1 MKLSSLRRFSI
12 TRLRHAIVEQL
23 PEAIVEPGVAFS
35 AKLYFKHD
43 DLELVICMPGVSR
56 SELVKKVARGL
67 QEHHHLYS
75 HLSLTAGG
83 RGANLKLRPV
93 HQDYA
98 VLVHFNRTDLIAEA
112 AEVSKNVLACGELR
126 YLMLFLLLFLR
137 QRDLDNLN
145 QGGVSLFLLHCVVLA
160 FVRQQRAKIL
170 QTRGQKDL
178 TNALLSEFCLKLLE
192 FYGLQF
198 DSQKQK
204 IVAGETCRFA
214 EKTHKDSG
222 FSLVYPALGNNDLG
236 QPAYKMREVF
246 NCLKNRYFFL
256 TNYNFVA
263 GESVLKY
270 LVNPSKADFKIY
282 LK

>member
-1 MKLSSLRRFSI
+1 MEKLP
-12 TRLRHAIVEQL
+12 AAV
-23 PEAIVEPGVAFS
+23 VEPGAAFA

-43 DLELVICMPGVSR
+43 DLELIVSMPGVAR
-56 SELVKKVARGL
+56 AELVKKVARAL
-67 QEHHHLYS
+67 QDHSHLFS
-75 HLSLTAGG
+75 HLSLNSGG
-83 RGANLKLRPV
+83 KGANLKLRPAGG
-93 HQDYA
+93 DYA
-98 VLVHFNRTDLIAEA
+98 VLVHFNRNDLIDEA
-112 AEVSKNVLACGELR
+112 AEVSKNTAACGELR
-126 YLMLFLLLFLR
+126 YLALFMLLFLR

-145 QGGVSLFLLHCVVLA
+145 QGGVSLFLLHCIILV
-160 FVRQQRAKIL
+160 FVKQQRAKIL

-178 TNALLSEFCLKLLE
+178 NSALLSEFCLKFLE

-204 IVAGETCRFA
+204 VVAGEVCRFA
-214 EKTHKDSG
+214 EKAQKDSG
-222 FSLVYPALGNNDLG
+222 FSLVYPALGNADLG
-236 QPAYKMREVF
+236 HSAYKMREVF

-270 LVNPSKADFKIY
+270 LVNPSKADFNIY

>member
-1 MKLSSLRRFSI
+1 M
-12 TRLRHAIVEQL
+12 VE
-23 PEAIVEPGVAFS
+23 AGAAFS
-35 AKLYFKHD
+35 SKLYFKHD
-43 DLELVICMPGVSR
+43 DLELIICMPGISR
-56 SELVKKVARGL
+56 AELLKRIARAL
-67 QEHHHLYS
+67 QHHEKMYS
-75 HLSLTAGG
+75 HLSLTSGG
-83 RGANLKLRPV
+83 RAANLRLRPV
-93 HQDYA
+93 GQDYS
-98 VLVHFNRTDLIAEA
+98 VLVYFNRNDLVNEA
-112 AEVSKNVLACGELR
+112 VEISKNTNSSGEMR
-126 YLMLFLLLFLR
+126 YLGLFMLLFLR

-145 QGGVSLFLLHCVVLA
+145 QGGVSLFLLHCILYA
-160 FVRQQRAKIL
+160 FVKQQRSKIL

-178 TNALLSEFCLKLLE
+178 NNALLSEYCLKFLE

-204 IVAGETCRFA
+204 IIIGETCRFV
-214 EKTHKDSG
+214 EKTNKDSG
-222 FSLVYPALGNNDLG
+222 FSLVYSGLGNNDIG

-270 LVNPSKADFKIY
+270 LVNPSKADFNIY